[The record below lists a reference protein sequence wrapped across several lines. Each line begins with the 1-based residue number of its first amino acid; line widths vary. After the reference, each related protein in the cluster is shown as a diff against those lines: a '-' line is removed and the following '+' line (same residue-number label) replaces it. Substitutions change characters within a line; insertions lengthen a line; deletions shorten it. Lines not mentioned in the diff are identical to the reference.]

1 MLENVITKT
10 IKDLL
15 FDRFNTDTECRF
27 GNTKE
32 NFCTHRSFATYPDK
46 HMIFMFHVVTRTF
59 KK

>member
-15 FDRFNTDTECRF
+15 FDWFNTECKF

-32 NFCTHRSFATYPDK
+32 KFCNIP
-46 HMIFMFHVVTRTF
+46 
-59 KK
+59 